1 MFYKNVTKILGTI
14 TESINYSKK
23 PVNMACLN
31 KPWFFKWCVCNIAY
45 NAYILIMLLQEKI
58 KIIFCFTGDRSAFFK
73 LYTKPE
79 RKIFLGK
86 MWFFY
91 FFPLLIFL
99 FPFNSLW
106 SVNVM
111 KGKQMKPVHDRN
123 WNSPTWK
130 TKFVNC

>member
-1 MFYKNVTKILGTI
+1 MFYKIVTKILGTI

-45 NAYILIMLLQEKI
+45 NAYILIILLQEKV
-58 KIIFCFTGDRSAFFK
+58 KIPFCFAGDISAFLK

-79 RKIFLGK
+79 RKIFL
-86 MWFFY
+86 

-106 SVNVM
+106 SVNIM

-123 WNSPTWK
+123 LNSPTWK

>member
-1 MFYKNVTKILGTI
+1 MFYKIVTKILGTI

-45 NAYILIMLLQEKI
+45 NAYILIILLQEKV
-58 KIIFCFTGDRSAFFK
+58 KIPFCFAGDISAFLK

-79 RKIFLGK
+79 RKIFL
-86 MWFFY
+86 

-106 SVNVM
+106 SVNIM
-111 KGKQMKPVHDRN
+111 KGEQMKPVHDRN

-130 TKFVNC
+130 TKFVSC